1 MKFVFLKKTN
11 YFCSVLLIIT
21 KLNFKKQNKMARPK
35 KNAAVEA
42 APAKETKATK
52 TTKAA
57 KKEEEAPKAKRP
69 YTRRST
75 KQAIKFELS
84 NEQAQNADFA
94 SVAGEFNGWDKDATP
109 MTKTLNGFEVEVE
122 LEKGKS
128 YQFRYVLNGTTWI
141 NDPYRKTV
149 DNGMGDANS
158 VIEL

>member
-1 MKFVFLKKTN
+1 LPRIKIK
-11 YFCSVLLIIT
+11 II
-21 KLNFKKQNKMARPK
+21 KLNFKNRIKMARPK

-42 APAKETKATK
+42 APAKAEKAAK

-57 KKEEEAPKAKRP
+57 KKEDEAPKAKRP

-75 KQAIKFELS
+75 KQVIKFELS
-84 NEQAQNADFA
+84 NEQAQNADKV
-94 SVAGEFNGWDKDATP
+94 SVAGEFNGWDINATP
-109 MTKTLNGFEVEVE
+109 MNKTLNGFEVEIE
-122 LEKGKS
+122 LEKAKT

-149 DNGMGDANS
+149 DNGMGECNS

>member
-1 MKFVFLKKTN
+1 
-11 YFCSVLLIIT
+11 
-21 KLNFKKQNKMARPK
+21 MAGRPR
-35 KNAAVEA
+35 KNPIDAAVETPKKGA
-42 APAKETKATK
+42 AAKA
-52 TTKAA
+52 TKAA
-57 KKEEEAPKAKRP
+57 KNVEEPKAKRP

-84 NEQAQNADFA
+84 NEQAQNADFV
-94 SVAGEFNGWDKDATP
+94 SVAGEFNDWNKDATP
-109 MTKTLNGFEVEVE
+109 LTKTLNGFEVEVE

-149 DNGMGDANS
+149 DNGMGDQNS

>member
-1 MKFVFLKKTN
+1 
-11 YFCSVLLIIT
+11 
-21 KLNFKKQNKMARPK
+21 MARPK

-42 APAKETKATK
+42 APAKAEKATK
-52 TTKAA
+52 TVKAA

-75 KQAIKFELS
+75 KQVIKFELS
-84 NEQAQNADFA
+84 NEQAQNADFV
-94 SVAGEFNGWDKDATP
+94 SVAGEFNDWNKDATP
-109 MTKTLNGFEVEVE
+109 LTKTLNGFEVEVE

-149 DNGMGDANS
+149 DNGMGEQNS